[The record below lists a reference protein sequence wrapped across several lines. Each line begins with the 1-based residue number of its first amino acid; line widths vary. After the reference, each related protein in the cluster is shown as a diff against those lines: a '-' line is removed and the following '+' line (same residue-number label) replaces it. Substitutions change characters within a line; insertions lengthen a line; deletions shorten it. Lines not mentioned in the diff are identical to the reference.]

1 MQNITQNKSLYFY
14 TINYPVFETQ
24 LCKMEMKY
32 LFDIIPEEKSFFS
45 SNHVAPSRS
54 AFIKYCLSVMHT
66 TDSLED
72 MAQWVLASE
81 LYYDDFKLRY
91 IDLEDKSIPYK
102 ERRRI
107 ESVVGFNI
115 QGEADV
121 HNPKTL
127 LGIANVDEKWYFG
140 MLEENQSEWNVHNIK
155 PHSYSNALNVRVA
168 RTLVNIAA
176 GNNLKLKM
184 VDPCCGVGTVVI
196 EALSMGIDIKGF
208 ELNPYIAENAKRNLE
223 HFGYGA
229 VVTHG
234 SMHDVTDKFDAAVVD
249 LPYGVFSPTTLEEQ
263 LAIISST
270 RRLADKAVFIT
281 FEDMDEHFKSAG
293 FKVIDKCQ
301 TNKGKFIR
309 YITICN

>member
-1 MQNITQNKSLYFY
+1 MQNITQNELLYFY

-45 SNHVAPSRS
+45 SNHVAPARS
-54 AFIKYCLSVMHT
+54 AFIKHCLSVMHT
-66 TDSLED
+66 AVSLED
-72 MAQWVLASE
+72 IAEWILTNK
-81 LYYDDFKLRY
+81 LHYDDFKLRY

-102 ERRRI
+102 EKRRI

-127 LGIANVDEKWYFG
+127 LGITNVDDKWYFG
-140 MLEENQSEWNVHNIK
+140 LLEENQSEWNVHHIK

-168 RTLVNIAA
+168 RSLVNIAA

-223 HFGYGA
+223 HFGYAPVITTGN
-229 VVTHG
+229 
-234 SMHDVTDKFDAAVVD
+234 MHDVTDKFDAAVVD

-263 LAIISST
+263 LAIINST

-281 FEDMDEHFKSAG
+281 FEDMHEHFESAG
-293 FKVIDKCQ
+293 FRIMDKCQ
-301 TNKGKFIR
+301 TNKGTFIR